1 MHLFSCIFLS
11 SLTEYISAA
20 QQSRILSPR
29 ASTQHSCEGDEEKE
43 QDETFPHHPEEKYR
57 TSHPQPPANGAETA
71 APSHHRKPESGQ
83 PKVTLCIIFLLLPE
97 KKVNLN
103 QKSRKLRSLTWNTR
117 KGQISPN
124 FLKSLTPALSKTVSH
139 LLRER
144 YSMVL
149 AASFNFQIASE
160 NKNPQRAWCYA

>member
-11 SLTEYISAA
+11 SLTEYISTA

-43 QDETFPHHPEEKYR
+43 QDETFPHHPGEEKYR
-57 TSHPQPPANGAETA
+57 TSHPRPPANGAEAA
-71 APSHHRKPESGQ
+71 APSHHRKLESGQ

-160 NKNPQRAWCYA
+160 NKNPQRA

>member
-1 MHLFSCIFLS
+1 MMHLFSCIFLS
-11 SLTEYISAA
+11 SLTEYISTA

-29 ASTQHSCEGDEEKE
+29 ASTQQSCDEEKE
-43 QDETFPHHPEEKYR
+43 QDETFPHHPGEEKYR

-71 APSHHRKPESGQ
+71 APSHHHKLESGQ

-139 LLRER
+139 LVRER

-160 NKNPQRAWCYA
+160 NKNPQRA

>member
-57 TSHPQPPANGAETA
+57 TSHPQPPANGAETV
-71 APSHHRKPESGQ
+71 APSHHRKLESGQ

-160 NKNPQRAWCYA
+160 NKNPQRA

>member
-1 MHLFSCIFLS
+1 MMHLFSCIFLS

-29 ASTQHSCEGDEEKE
+29 ASTQHSCDEEKE
-43 QDETFPHHPEEKYR
+43 QDETFPHHPGEEKYR

-71 APSHHRKPESGQ
+71 APSHHRKLESGQ

>member
-57 TSHPQPPANGAETA
+57 TSHPQPPANGAETV
-71 APSHHRKPESGQ
+71 APSHHRKLESGQ

>member
-1 MHLFSCIFLS
+1 MMHLFSCIFLS
-11 SLTEYISAA
+11 SLTEYISTA

-29 ASTQHSCEGDEEKE
+29 ASTQQSCDEEKE
-43 QDETFPHHPEEKYR
+43 QDETFPHHPGEEKYR

-71 APSHHRKPESGQ
+71 APSHHHKLESGQ

-160 NKNPQRAWCYA
+160 NKNPQRA

>member
-57 TSHPQPPANGAETA
+57 TSHPQPPANGAEAA

-160 NKNPQRAWCYA
+160 NKNPQRA